1 MDQPMLTANPELT
14 IDEASV
20 LVGLAHRD
28 GHTEI
33 ATKLRGAIMDS
44 TDPLSGVKAIELNR
58 PTITSA
64 PSYAIPL
71 ASLGTLAIDAV
82 DETAGIGGTLT
93 SRVEGLKAADS
104 EGGEA

>member
-20 LVGLAHRD
+20 LIGLAHRD

-33 ATKLRGAIMDS
+33 ATKLRGAIMCS
-44 TDPLSGVKAIELNR
+44 TDPLSGVKAIELNK
-58 PTITSA
+58 PTITSTPTA
-64 PSYAIPL
+64 AVPL
-71 ASLGTLAIDAV
+71 SPLGALAVAAV
-82 DETAGIGGTLT
+82 DETAGIYG
-93 SRVEGLKAADS
+93 SSADS

>member
-33 ATKLRGAIMDS
+33 ATKLRDAIMRS
-44 TDPLSGVKAIELNR
+44 TDLLSRVKAIELNK
-58 PTITSA
+58 PTITST
-64 PSYAIPL
+64 PSYNLPRAPL
-71 ASLGTLAIDAV
+71 GALSVDAV
-82 DETAGIGGTLT
+82 DETAGILT
-93 SRVEGLKAADS
+93 SGNEGLKAADS